1 MLWPDVE
8 EKFRM
13 LTRGVLAAQ
22 QQQQIVDAVLA
33 LASGDVYA
41 SEEGRLAKK

>member
-1 MLWPDVE
+1 
-8 EKFRM
+8 M

-33 LASGDVYA
+33 LASGDVSPLLIA
-41 SEEGRLAKK
+41 LKSTTFDAHSQ